1 MHGSPIRVP
10 AVFLRAALGVALAI
24 AGLALTPGT
33 ASATVLVCNGSACM
47 TIPGGCEDV
56 PSEYV
61 CFLVGTGIA
70 VPGPNNHLM
79 RNAKGDGASIVI
91 NGKVQTLV
99 FSWGEIQPTS
109 AKQSDRGRRGGI
121 DKMAK
126 AEFHKAFEE
135 AVRAG
140 DRRVSDANLEKLGR
154 DLKMPIAKA
163 KPGS

>member
-10 AVFLRAALGVALAI
+10 ARFLRAALGVALAI
-24 AGLALTPGT
+24 AGLALTPST

-56 PSEYV
+56 PSEYI

-70 VPGPNNHLM
+70 VPGPNNHLA
-79 RNAKGDGASIVI
+79 RDAKGGATIAI

-99 FSWGEIQPTS
+99 FSWGETRPGS
-109 AKQSDRGRRGGI
+109 SKFADRGRRGGI
-121 DKMAK
+121 DKMSK
-126 AEFHKAFEE
+126 ADFHKAFGE

-140 DRRVSDANLEKLGR
+140 DRRVSNENLAKLGR
-154 DLKMPIAKA
+154 ELKLPIAA
-163 KPGS
+163 SKPRA

>member
-1 MHGSPIRVP
+1 
-10 AVFLRAALGVALAI
+10 LAI
-24 AGLALTPGT
+24 AGLALTPST

-79 RNAKGDGASIVI
+79 RDAKGGASIVI

-99 FSWGEIQPTS
+99 FSWGESQS
-109 AKQSDRGRRGGI
+109 SSKLSDRGRRGGI
-121 DKMAK
+121 DKISK
-126 AEFHKAFEE
+126 AEFQKAFEQ

-140 DRRVSDANLEKLGR
+140 DRRVSDENLAKLGR
-154 DLKMPIAKA
+154 DLKMPIAA
-163 KPGS
+163 SKPRS

>member
-10 AVFLRAALGVALAI
+10 ARFLRAALGVALAI
-24 AGLALTPGT
+24 AVLALTPST

-70 VPGPNNHLM
+70 VPGPNNHLQ
-79 RNAKGDGASIVI
+79 RDAKGGASIVI

-99 FSWGEIQPTS
+99 WSWGESQS
-109 AKQSDRGRRGGI
+109 GSSKLSDRGRRGGI
-121 DKMAK
+121 DRISR
-126 AEFHKAFEE
+126 AEFQKAFEQ

-140 DRRVSDANLEKLGR
+140 ERRVSDENLAKLGR
-154 DLKMPIAKA
+154 DLKMPIAA
-163 KPGS
+163 PKPGA